1 LSSRLVRN
9 SVVLVVLAVFGLA
22 LLWTYIVDSS
32 AGDPYQYSQ
41 LLKDAQSGKIKSVT
55 QDGTKLTVVR
65 NEGDGKPLTAIVPS
79 LDLNYRAE
87 ICEAAG
93 TPNPADCKIDFQ
105 AVEES
110 AAGGILATLLVSMLP
125 VLLIGAFIFFMMRQ
139 AQGTNNQA
147 MSFGKS
153 RARMFLGNKTVVT
166 FNDVAGVDEAKQ
178 ELTEVVEFLKYP
190 EKFNSLGA
198 RIPRGVLLVGP
209 PGTGKTLLARA
220 VAGEAGVPFFSISG
234 SEFVEMFVGVGAS
247 RVRDLFEQAKRNSP
261 CIVFVDEIDA
271 VGRQRGAGLGGSHD
285 EREQT
290 LNQILVEMDG
300 FDTNT
305 NVIVV
310 AATNRPD
317 VLDPALLRPGRF
329 DRQVVLDRPDIR
341 GRREILA
348 VHIKGKPLD
357 KSVDVEELARR
368 SPGFSGADLANLVNE
383 AAILAARRNKKTVG
397 MSEFS
402 EALDRVVAGPER
414 RSRLITDAEKEIIAF
429 HEGGHAVVQRVLPK
443 CDPVTKVTI
452 VSRGMALGYTMSLPQ
467 EDRYLHSKT
476 EFEDKIAGMLGGNVS
491 EQLVFSDTTT
501 GSSNDI
507 EKATGLARAM
517 VTQYGMSERLGPLT
531 FGKKDEMVFLGR
543 EISEQRNYSDE
554 VAAKIDAEVREI
566 IDRAYERAK
575 EALTKHRE
583 VLDRLAALLIE
594 KETIEAEEFESLF
607 EGILPPRTGGPT
619 PRTADV
625 PAATETP
632 AADAEPGTDEGGSRR
647 RPGPAPQPA

>member
-1 LSSRLVRN
+1 M
-9 SVVLVVLAVFGLA
+9 LVVLAVFGLA
-22 LLWTYIVDSS
+22 LLWTYV
-32 AGDPYQYSQ
+32 AGSTEPQAYTYGQ
-41 LLKDAQSGKIKSVT
+41 LLDDARANKVETVT
-55 QDGTKLTVVR
+55 QDGTTLNVKLKGSDKPQAVV
-65 NEGDGKPLTAIVPS
+65 IPS
-79 LDLNYRAE
+79 DQINYRAE
-87 ICEAAG
+87 ICAAAG
-93 TPNPADCKIDFQ
+93 APNAGDACPIQYAAI
-105 AVEES
+105 EPS
-110 AAGGILATLLVSMLP
+110 AAGQWVGLLITALLP
-125 VLLIGAFIFFMMRQ
+125 VLLIGGFIFFMMRQ

-341 GRREILA
+341 GRREILS

-357 KSVDVEELARR
+357 KTVDLEALARR

-383 AAILAARRNKKTVG
+383 AAILAARRNKKSVG
-397 MSEFS
+397 MSEFN
-402 EALDRVVAGPER
+402 EAIDRVIAGPER
-414 RSRLITDAEKEIIAF
+414 RSRLISDEEKKIIAY

-467 EDRYLHSKT
+467 EDRYLHSKS
-476 EFEDKIAGMLGGNVS
+476 EFEDKIAGMLGGKAS
-491 EQLVFSDTTT
+491 EQLVFGDTTT
-501 GSSNDI
+501 GSSNDL
-507 EKATGLARAM
+507 EKATNLARAM
-517 VTQYGMSERLGPLT
+517 VTQYGMSEKLGPLT
-531 FGKKDEMVFLGR
+531 FGKKEEMIFLGR

-566 IDRAYERAK
+566 IDRAYDRATD
-575 EALTKHRE
+575 ALTKHRA
-583 VLDRLAALLIE
+583 VLDKLADVLIE
-594 KETIEAEEFESLF
+594 KETIESDEFEALF
-607 EGILPPRTGGPT
+607 EGVVPPRGTAKPT
-619 PRTADV
+619 TA
-625 PAATETP
+625 AGE
-632 AADAEPGTDEGGSRR
+632 AEPQEAGEGEEAPPRR
-647 RPGPAPQPA
+647 RRGPAPQPA